1 MTLSRSRVSL
11 VRGLP
16 KFKPLLAV
24 KASDLRIEGFRAL
37 LLASLLSIA
46 GCGAKA
52 DDLLALGNAV
62 VEASGNPGSDSVAG
76 EHEIGTEGPWSLVFV
91 PRSASIDHLRTAGVA
106 DDVASRIDQRSATW
120 RDQNCLAYIDGTS
133 LAFAEWP
140 DAAGSIKEVIVVRGQ
155 GRQSVRV
162 HLDRSAR
169 PAFVTKVETP

>member
-1 MTLSRSRVSL
+1 MRIQDCR
-11 VRGLP
+11 
-16 KFKPLLAV
+16 AV
-24 KASDLRIEGFRAL
+24 
-37 LLASLLSIA
+37 LLASLLTIA
-46 GCGAKA
+46 GCGANA

-62 VEASGNPGSDSVAG
+62 VHASSNPGPDSVAG

-91 PRSASIDHLRTAGVA
+91 PRAASIDHLRSAGVA

-120 RDQNCLAYIDGTS
+120 RGQNCVAYVDGSS

-140 DAAGSIKEVIVVRGQ
+140 DAAGSIKEVILVRGQ

-162 HLDRSAR
+162 HLDRSAQ